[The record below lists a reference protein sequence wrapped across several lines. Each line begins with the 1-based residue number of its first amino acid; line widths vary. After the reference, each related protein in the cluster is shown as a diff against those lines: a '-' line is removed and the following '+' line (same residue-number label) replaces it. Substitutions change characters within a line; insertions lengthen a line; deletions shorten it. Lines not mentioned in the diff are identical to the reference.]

1 MEPTT
6 VPVSAAAAIRGFY
19 AHATVL
25 HRAGVRERAAVVR
38 RHLETYLDT
47 EAERWLGPADRVLV
61 EAEREVDPAGAVARV
76 TGPAVLVAALPGFL
90 DPAWLMPTV
99 AGARVQ
105 LLVVAELVRWLQVT
119 GLVDGMAYPVLAVQ
133 AALARAESWLVA
145 APGRRVSPSA
155 PPGRPPPGSGP
166 R

>member
-1 MEPTT
+1 M
-6 VPVSAAAAIRGFY
+6 PVSAAAAIRGFF
-19 AHATVL
+19 AHTPAL
-25 HRAGVRERAAVVR
+25 HRPGVRETAASVR

-47 EAERWLGPADRVLV
+47 EAERWLSPADRILV

-105 LLVVAELVRWLQVT
+105 LLVVSALVRWLETT
-119 GLVDGMAYPVLAVQ
+119 GLVDGLAYPVLAVQ
-133 AALARAESWLVA
+133 AALIRAEAWLA
-145 APGRRVSPSA
+145 AGRAPGVSRSA
-155 PPGRPPPGSGP
+155 PPGRPPPGSDP